1 VAQNIFGVM
10 VENVT
15 QDMRRTAKVI
25 NFGIIYGMSAYGLSK
40 ELGVSQREAQHYIDS
55 YFARHTGVK
64 GYMEAI
70 VEEAQSKGFVKT
82 LFGRIRFIPEV
93 NNPDQT
99 VRQLGQRTAMN
110 TPIQGTAADIIKMAM
125 INITAKLRQKGLTS
139 RLILSIHDELVF
151 EVREDEIVEME
162 TLIKDEMEHVI
173 TLAVPLKVSLGSG
186 PNWAA
191 AHE

>member
-40 ELGVSQREAQHYIDS
+40 ELGVSQREAQQYIDS

-70 VEEAQSKGFVKT
+70 VEEAQSKG
-82 LFGRIRFIPEV
+82 P
-93 NNPDQT
+93 Q
-99 VRQLGQRTAMN
+99 
-110 TPIQGTAADIIKMAM
+110 
-125 INITAKLRQKGLTS
+125 
-139 RLILSIHDELVF
+139 
-151 EVREDEIVEME
+151 
-162 TLIKDEMEHVI
+162 
-173 TLAVPLKVSLGSG
+173 
-186 PNWAA
+186 
-191 AHE
+191 